1 MTYILVDTQNMFFR
15 ARHVAQRGSGL
26 DEKIG
31 LAFHIMFNSI
41 KKAHNMFNGGHV
53 VICMEGS
60 RWRKDIYEPYK
71 KNRKVVL
78 DKRSPR
84 EQEEDQYWWE
94 AYDDF
99 LEFIK
104 TQTNCSAVRSSI
116 AEADDVIALW
126 LETHKDSKNV
136 IVSTDSDFYQLI
148 NTNVSLYNGVTNQI
162 VTVNGFYDEK
172 DNAVIDKKTGQP
184 KTAPEPE
191 WLLFEKCIRGD
202 SSDNVFTAFPKART
216 TKIREAFND
225 RANQGFVWNNF
236 MMSRWTDHEGN
247 EQRVKDC
254 YERNK
259 RLIDLTQQPENVRA
273 DVFQQILEAQNTKQ
287 IEQVG
292 VRFMKFCNKYD
303 LIKLS
308 QHPTDHAKYL
318 NQAYAWSTQSQ
329 L

>member
-1 MTYILVDTQNMFFR
+1 MTYILVDTQNMFFIACYVAGR
-15 ARHVAQRGSGL
+15 ASSL

-53 VICMEGS
+53 VFCMEGRS
-60 RWRKDIYEPYK
+60 WRKDEYEPYK
-71 KNRKVVL
+71 KNRKVVA
-78 DKRSPR
+78 DKRSAR
-84 EQEEDQYWWE
+84 EKEEDEFWWE

-99 LEFIK
+99 LKFVTE
-104 TQTNCSAVRSSI
+104 QTNCTAIRSPN

-126 LETHKDSKNV
+126 IQAHKDDKNV

-148 NTNVSLYNGVTNQI
+148 NPNVSLYNGVTNQI

-172 DNAVIDKKTGQP
+172 DRPVIDKKTGQP
-184 KTAPEPE
+184 KTAPDPE

-216 TKIREAFND
+216 TKIKEAYQD
-225 RANQGFVWNNF
+225 RHNQGFTWNNF
-236 MMSRWTDHEGN
+236 MLNRWTDHEGN

-259 RLIDLTQQPENVRA
+259 KLIDLSQQPENIKVE
-273 DVFQQILEAQNTKQ
+273 VFQHIVQAQNSKKLD
-287 IEQVG
+287 QVG
-292 VRFMKFCNKYD
+292 VRFMKFCNRYG
-303 LIKLS
+303 LTRLS
-308 QHPTDHAKYL
+308 EHPTDHARYL
-318 NQAYAWSTQSQ
+318 NQAYG
-329 L
+329 

>member
-15 ARHVAQRGSGL
+15 ARHVAGRASSL

-31 LAFHIMFNSI
+31 LAFHIMFNSV

-53 VICMEGS
+53 VFCMEGRS
-60 RWRKDIYEPYK
+60 WRKDEYEPYK
-71 KNRKVVL
+71 KNRKVVA
-78 DKRSPR
+78 DKRSAR
-84 EQEEDQYWWE
+84 EKEEDEFWWE

-99 LEFIK
+99 LKFVAE
-104 TQTNCSAVRSSI
+104 QTNCTAIRSPN

-126 LETHKDSKNV
+126 IQAHKDDKNV

-148 NTNVSLYNGVTNQI
+148 NPNVSLYNGVTNQI

-172 DNAVIDKKTGQP
+172 DRPVIDKKTGQP
-184 KTAPEPE
+184 KTAPDPE

-216 TKIREAFND
+216 TKIKEAFED
-225 RANQGFVWNNF
+225 RHNQGFTWNNF
-236 MMSRWTDHEGN
+236 MLNRWTDHEGN

-259 RLIDLTQQPENVRA
+259 KLIDLSQQPENIKVE
-273 DVFQQILEAQNTKQ
+273 VFQHIVEAQNSKKLD
-287 IEQVG
+287 QVG
-292 VRFMKFCNKYD
+292 VRFMKFCNRYG
-303 LIKLS
+303 LTRLS
-308 QHPTDHAKYL
+308 EHPTDHARYL
-318 NQAYAWSTQSQ
+318 NQAYA
-329 L
+329 

>member
-15 ARHVAQRGSGL
+15 ARHVAGRASSL

-31 LAFHIMFNSI
+31 LAFHIMFNSV

-53 VICMEGS
+53 VFCMEGRS
-60 RWRKDIYEPYK
+60 WRKDEYEPYK
-71 KNRKVVL
+71 KNRKVVA
-78 DKRSPR
+78 DKRSAR
-84 EQEEDQYWWE
+84 EKEEDEFWWE

-99 LEFIK
+99 LKFVTE
-104 TQTNCSAVRSSI
+104 QTNCTAIRSPN

-126 LETHKDSKNV
+126 IQAHKDDKNV

-148 NTNVSLYNGVTNQI
+148 NPNVSLYNGVTNQI

-172 DNAVIDKKTGQP
+172 DRPVIDKKTGQP
-184 KTAPEPE
+184 KTAPDPE

-216 TKIREAFND
+216 TKIKEAFED
-225 RANQGFVWNNF
+225 RHNQGFIWNNF
-236 MMSRWTDHEGN
+236 MLNRWTDHEGN

-259 RLIDLTQQPENVRA
+259 KLIDLSQQPENIKVE
-273 DVFQQILEAQNTKQ
+273 VFQNIVEAQNSKKLD
-287 IEQVG
+287 QVG
-292 VRFMKFCNKYD
+292 VRFMKFCNRYG
-303 LIKLS
+303 LTRLS
-308 QHPTDHAKYL
+308 EHPTDHARYL
-318 NQAYAWSTQSQ
+318 NQAYG
-329 L
+329 

>member
-15 ARHVAQRGSGL
+15 ARHAAGRASSL

-31 LAFHIMFNSI
+31 LAFHIMFNSV

-53 VICMEGS
+53 VFCMEGRS
-60 RWRKDIYEPYK
+60 WRKDEYEPYK
-71 KNRKVVL
+71 KNRKVVA
-78 DKRSPR
+78 DKRSAR
-84 EQEEDQYWWE
+84 EKEEDEFWWE

-99 LEFIK
+99 LKFVTE
-104 TQTNCSAVRSSI
+104 QTNCTAIRSPN

-126 LETHKDSKNV
+126 IQAHKDDKNV

-148 NTNVSLYNGVTNQI
+148 NPNVSLYNGVTNQI

-172 DNAVIDKKTGQP
+172 DRPVIDKKTGQP
-184 KTAPEPE
+184 KTAPDPE

-216 TKIREAFND
+216 TKIKEAYQD
-225 RANQGFVWNNF
+225 RHNQGFTWNNF
-236 MMSRWTDHEGN
+236 MLNRWTDHEGN

-259 RLIDLTQQPENVRA
+259 KLIDLSQQPENIKVE
-273 DVFQQILEAQNTKQ
+273 VFQHIVQAQNSKKLD
-287 IEQVG
+287 QVG
-292 VRFMKFCNKYD
+292 VRFMKFCNRYG
-303 LIKLS
+303 LTRLS
-308 QHPTDHAKYL
+308 EHPTDHARYL
-318 NQAYAWSTQSQ
+318 NQAYG
-329 L
+329 

>member
-15 ARHVAQRGSGL
+15 ARHVAGRASSL

-31 LAFHIMFNSI
+31 LAFHIMFNSV

-53 VICMEGS
+53 VFCMEGRS
-60 RWRKDIYEPYK
+60 WRKDEYEPYK
-71 KNRKVVL
+71 KNRKVVA
-78 DKRSPR
+78 DKRSAR
-84 EQEEDQYWWE
+84 EKEEDEFWWE

-99 LEFIK
+99 LKFVAE
-104 TQTNCSAVRSSI
+104 QTNCTAIRSPN

-126 LETHKDSKNV
+126 IQAHKDDKNV

-148 NTNVSLYNGVTNQI
+148 NPNVSLYNGVTNQI

-172 DNAVIDKKTGQP
+172 DRPVIDKKTGQP
-184 KTAPEPE
+184 KTAPDPE

-216 TKIREAFND
+216 TKIKEAFED
-225 RANQGFVWNNF
+225 RHNQGFTWNNF
-236 MMSRWTDHEGN
+236 MLNRWTDHEGN

-259 RLIDLTQQPENVRA
+259 KLIDLSQQPENVKVE
-273 DVFQQILEAQNTKQ
+273 VFQHIVEAQNSKKLD
-287 IEQVG
+287 QVG
-292 VRFMKFCNKYD
+292 VRFMKFCNRYG
-303 LIKLS
+303 LTRLS
-308 QHPTDHAKYL
+308 EHPTDHAKYL
-318 NQAYAWSTQSQ
+318 NQAYG
-329 L
+329 

>member
-15 ARHVAQRGSGL
+15 ARHVAGRASSL

-31 LAFHIMFNSI
+31 LAFHIMFNSV

-53 VICMEGS
+53 VFCMEGRS
-60 RWRKDIYEPYK
+60 WRKDEYAPYK
-71 KNRKVVL
+71 KNRKVVA
-78 DKRSPR
+78 DKRSAR
-84 EQEEDQYWWE
+84 EKEEDEFWWE

-99 LEFIK
+99 LKFVTE
-104 TQTNCSAVRSSI
+104 QSNCTAIRSPN

-126 LETHKDSKNV
+126 IQAHKDDKNV

-148 NTNVSLYNGVTNQI
+148 NPNVSLYNGVTNQI

-172 DNAVIDKKTGQP
+172 DRPVIDKKTGQP
-184 KTAPEPE
+184 KTAPDPE

-216 TKIREAFND
+216 TKIKEAYED
-225 RANQGFVWNNF
+225 RHNQGFTWNNF
-236 MMSRWTDHEGN
+236 MLNRWTDHEGN

-259 RLIDLTQQPENVRA
+259 KLIDLSQQPENIKVE
-273 DVFQQILEAQNTKQ
+273 VFQNIVEAQNCKKLD
-287 IEQVG
+287 QVG
-292 VRFMKFCNKYD
+292 VRFMKFCNRYG
-303 LIKLS
+303 LTRLS
-308 QHPTDHAKYL
+308 EHPTDHAKYL
-318 NQAYAWSTQSQ
+318 NQAYG
-329 L
+329 

>member
-15 ARHVAQRGSGL
+15 ARHVAGRASSL

-53 VICMEGS
+53 VFCMEGRS
-60 RWRKDIYEPYK
+60 WRKDEYEPYK
-71 KNRKVVL
+71 KNRKVVA
-78 DKRSPR
+78 DKRSAR
-84 EQEEDQYWWE
+84 EKEEDEFWWE

-99 LEFIK
+99 LKFVTE
-104 TQTNCSAVRSSI
+104 QTNCTAIRSPN

-126 LETHKDSKNV
+126 IQAHKDDKNV

-148 NTNVSLYNGVTNQI
+148 NPNVSLYNGVTNQI

-172 DNAVIDKKTGQP
+172 DRPVIDKKTGQP
-184 KTAPEPE
+184 KTAPDPE

-216 TKIREAFND
+216 TKIKEAYQD
-225 RANQGFVWNNF
+225 RHNQGFTWNNF
-236 MMSRWTDHEGN
+236 MLNRWTDHEGN

-259 RLIDLTQQPENVRA
+259 KLIDLSQQPENIKVE
-273 DVFQQILEAQNTKQ
+273 VFQHIVQAQNSKKLD
-287 IEQVG
+287 QVG
-292 VRFMKFCNKYD
+292 VRFMKFCNRYG
-303 LIKLS
+303 LTRLS
-308 QHPTDHAKYL
+308 EHPTDHARYL
-318 NQAYAWSTQSQ
+318 NQAYG
-329 L
+329 

>member
-15 ARHVAQRGSGL
+15 ARHVAGRASSL

-31 LAFHIMFNSI
+31 LAFHIMFNSV

-53 VICMEGS
+53 VFCMEGRS
-60 RWRKDIYEPYK
+60 WRKDEYEPYK
-71 KNRKVVL
+71 KNRKVVA
-78 DKRSPR
+78 DKRSAR
-84 EQEEDQYWWE
+84 EKEEDEFWWE

-99 LEFIK
+99 LKFVTE
-104 TQTNCSAVRSSI
+104 QTNCTAIRSPN

-126 LETHKDSKNV
+126 IQAHKDDKNV

-148 NTNVSLYNGVTNQI
+148 NPNVSLYNGVTNQI

-172 DNAVIDKKTGQP
+172 DRPVIDKKTGQP
-184 KTAPEPE
+184 KTAPDPE

-216 TKIREAFND
+216 TKIKEAFED
-225 RANQGFVWNNF
+225 RHNQGFTWNNF
-236 MMSRWTDHEGN
+236 MLNRWTDHEGN

-259 RLIDLTQQPENVRA
+259 KLIDLSQQPENIKVE
-273 DVFQQILEAQNTKQ
+273 VFQHIVEAQNSKKLD
-287 IEQVG
+287 QVG
-292 VRFMKFCNKYD
+292 VRFMKFCNRYG
-303 LIKLS
+303 LTRLS
-308 QHPTDHAKYL
+308 EHPTDHAKYL
-318 NQAYAWSTQSQ
+318 NQAYG
-329 L
+329 

>member
-15 ARHVAQRGSGL
+15 ARHVVGRASSL

-31 LAFHIMFNSI
+31 LAFHIMFNSV

-53 VICMEGS
+53 VFCMEGRS
-60 RWRKDIYEPYK
+60 WRKDEYEPYK
-71 KNRKVVL
+71 KNRKVVA
-78 DKRSPR
+78 DKRSAR
-84 EQEEDQYWWE
+84 EKEEDEFWWE

-99 LEFIK
+99 LKFVTE
-104 TQTNCSAVRSSI
+104 QTNCTAIRSPN

-126 LETHKDSKNV
+126 IQAHKDDKNV

-148 NTNVSLYNGVTNQI
+148 NPNVSLYNGVTNQI

-172 DNAVIDKKTGQP
+172 DRPVIDKKTGQP
-184 KTAPEPE
+184 KTAPDPE

-216 TKIREAFND
+216 TKIKEAYQD
-225 RANQGFVWNNF
+225 RHNQGFTWNNF
-236 MMSRWTDHEGN
+236 MLNRWTDHEGN

-259 RLIDLTQQPENVRA
+259 KLIDLSQQPENIKVE
-273 DVFQQILEAQNTKQ
+273 VFQHIVQAQNSKKLD
-287 IEQVG
+287 QVG
-292 VRFMKFCNKYD
+292 VRFMKFCNRYG
-303 LIKLS
+303 LTRLS
-308 QHPTDHAKYL
+308 EHPTDHARYL
-318 NQAYAWSTQSQ
+318 NQAYG
-329 L
+329 

>member
-53 VICMEGS
+53 VFCLEGRS
-60 RWRKDIYEPYK
+60 WRKDVYEPYK

-259 RLIDLTQQPENVRA
+259 QLIDLTQQPENVRA

-318 NQAYAWSTQSQ
+318 NQAYA
-329 L
+329 

>member
-15 ARHVAQRGSGL
+15 ARHVAGRATSL

-41 KKAHNMFNGGHV
+41 KKAHSMFDGGHV
-53 VICMEGS
+53 VFCLEGRS
-60 RWRKDIYEPYK
+60 WRKDVYAPYK

-78 DKRSPR
+78 DKRSVS
-84 EQEEDQYWWE
+84 EQEEDKYWWE
-94 AYDDF
+94 AFDDF
-99 LEFIK
+99 LEYIK

-116 AEADDVIALW
+116 AEADDIIALW
-126 LETHKDSKNV
+126 LETHEQHKNI

-148 NTNVSLYNGVTNQI
+148 KPNVSLYNGVTNQI
-162 VTVNGFYDEK
+162 ITANGFYDEK
-172 DNAVIDKKTGQP
+172 DNAIIDKKTGQP
-184 KTAPEPE
+184 KSAPEPE

-216 TKIREAFND
+216 TKIREAYND
-225 RANQGFVWNNF
+225 RENQGFVWNNF
-236 MMSRWTDHEGN
+236 MMNRWTDHEGV

-259 RLIDLTQQPENVRA
+259 QLIDLSQQPEEVRA
-273 DVFQQILEAQNTKQ
+273 DVFKQIYEAQNPTAVD
-287 IEQVG
+287 QVG

-303 LIKLS
+303 LNRLS
-308 QHPTDHAKYL
+308 EHPTGHAKYL
-318 NQAYAWSTQSQ
+318 NQSYA
-329 L
+329 